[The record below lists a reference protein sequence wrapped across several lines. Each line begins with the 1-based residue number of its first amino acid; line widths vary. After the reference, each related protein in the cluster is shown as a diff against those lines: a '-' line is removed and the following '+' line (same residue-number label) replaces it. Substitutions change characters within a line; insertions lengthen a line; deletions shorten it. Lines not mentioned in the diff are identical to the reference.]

1 MHRLTVFAGLFLCLY
16 TLCGVAQTSSPAVS
30 DPQAISL
37 AQKSVTALTG
47 GAPITDVTLNANV
60 TSIIGSD
67 NETGTGT
74 FRAKGIAESR
84 VDLSLIKGSRSE
96 VRDTAKGIPGG
107 AWSTNGNASTAMALH
122 NAWID
127 AAWFFPPL
135 SSLSQTANPQFVF
148 SYVGQEQH
156 DGLPVQHIRSSQ
168 VPASGTTSSPIPSLS
183 AMDFYLDPNSYLPLA
198 IGFNQHAD
206 KNIGVTVPVE
216 IRFANYQGV
225 TGIQVPFH
233 FQQLLNGSLI
243 LDATVTSAAFNT
255 GLQDSTFTLQ

>member
-1 MHRLTVFAGLFLCLY
+1 MHRPAVFAGLFLCLY
-16 TLCGVAQTSSPAVS
+16 TLYGVTQTSSPAVS

-37 AQKSVTALTG
+37 AQKSIAALTG
-47 GAPITDVTLNANV
+47 GVPISDVTLNASV
-60 TSIIGSD
+60 ISIAGSE

-74 FRAKGIAESR
+74 FRAKGAGESR
-84 VDLSLIKGSRSE
+84 VDVSLSSGTRSE
-96 VRDTAKGIPGG
+96 VRNTSNGAPAG
-107 AWSTNGNASTAMALH
+107 AWSLNANPSTAMVQH
-122 NAWID
+122 NAWTD

-156 DGLPVQHIRSSQ
+156 DGLLVQHIRSSQ
-168 VPASGTTSSPIPSLS
+168 FPASGTTSSPIPSLS
-183 AMDFYLDPNSYLPLA
+183 AMDFYLDPSSYLPLA

-206 KNIGVTVPVE
+206 KNMGVSVPIE
-216 IRFANYQGV
+216 IRFANYQAV
-225 TGIQVPFH
+225 NGIQVPFH

-255 GLQDSTFTLQ
+255 GLLDSTFTLQ